1 MAELVTLDG
10 FPLSGATRDGTWKIN
25 SLVGWRERP
34 NVKRNN
40 ESRVTGDGSFRS
52 PVFYENRLIT
62 INGRLMS
69 RNHDYLHQAEGI
81 INALGH
87 RGGAKL
93 LVQGHGPTQWAT
105 VDPRDSPD
113 LTIVTDKFMQFQI
126 PLEAIDPFKY
136 GESYSPSG
144 AVGTGFDVFH
154 RGTVPALPV
163 VTVAGSLPGGY
174 ELSLGGRLVSVSRAV
189 NSGSPHTVDMAT
201 GILRVGGSVAR
212 GGFEY
217 SELLSVDPGLPQNF
231 YSVARTTG
239 SGTVKVRFS
248 DTYI

>member
-1 MAELVTLDG
+1 VPRPRADG
-10 FPLSGATRDGTWKIN
+10 DF
-25 SLVGWRERP
+25 
-34 NVKRNN
+34 
-40 ESRVTGDGSFRS
+40 ESQID
-52 PVFYENRLIT
+52 YEPRLIT
-62 INGRLMS
+62 FTGRVVS
-69 RNHDYLHQAEGI
+69 SNHGYLHQAAGI
-81 INALGH
+81 LAALPF
-87 RGGAKL
+87 RGKKKF
-93 LVQGHGPTQWAT
+93 LVDGHGPTQWAT
-105 VDPRDSPD
+105 VDPRGKVSTTFP
-113 LTIVTDKFMQFQI
+113 TDTRLEFQI

-144 AVGTGFDVFH
+144 AVGAGFDVFH

-189 NSGSPHTVDMAT
+189 TSGSPHTVDMAT

-239 SGTVKVRFS
+239 SGTVTVRFS